1 MPAVPIH
8 LRDSV
13 SAGFVQGILAGLQYR
28 PHEALALLEHAGI
41 ASAAQTDASLRV
53 PLAAYTRLYQLVSEH
68 LGDEGFGLL
77 SRPLRS
83 GCVAWLLLGLGTAG
97 TLGEAL
103 ERMVRFFNL
112 LQDNLTLSLDTTPT
126 TASLKFTVTQPLP
139 VGEAG
144 FVFAH
149 EWLLRLL
156 HGIAAWLVN
165 DPLTLTEVQFPYAAP
180 AHAGD
185 YERVFAAKVSF
196 GGTALRANLP
206 AQALLLP
213 VRRDAQAVSQFVRQ
227 MPANIT
233 MLYRGERAL
242 APQIRQQLRL
252 TVAELPDLK
261 TIARLLNLSPRTLH
275 RRLEAEGTSLRRLRE
290 SVRHELAVEWLGRTT
305 RPVQRIATDL
315 GFADNTSFYRAFS
328 QWEGCGPRD
337 WRNRQHSGKVGDSE
351 LSH

>member
-1 MPAVPIH
+1 MPALPSH

-28 PHEALALLEHAGI
+28 PNEAAVLLEHAEI
-41 ASAAQTDASLRV
+41 ASAAQTDAALRV
-53 PLAAYTRLYQLVSEH
+53 PLSNYTRLYQLVSEH
-68 LGDEGFGLL
+68 LGDEGFGLF
-77 SRPLRS
+77 SRPLRP
-83 GCVAWLLLGLGTAG
+83 GCVAWLMQGLSSAS

-103 ERMVRFFNL
+103 ERMTAFFNL
-112 LQDNLTLSLDTTPT
+112 MQDNLTLSLDATPAAPT
-126 TASLKFTVTQPLP
+126 LRFTVTQPLP

-149 EWLLRLL
+149 EWLLRLM

-165 DPLTLTEVQFPYAAP
+165 DPLTLTGAVLPYAAP

-196 GGTALRANLP
+196 GGTALSASLP
-206 AQALLLP
+206 ANSLHLP
-213 VRRDAQAVSQFVRQ
+213 VRRDAQAISRFVQQ

-242 APQIRQQLRL
+242 APQIRQQLRS
-252 TVAELPDLK
+252 TIANQPDLK
-261 TIARLLNLSPRTLH
+261 SVAKQLNLSPRTLH
-275 RRLEAEGTSLRRLRE
+275 RRLEDEGTSLRRLRE
-290 SVRHELAVEWLGRTT
+290 SVRHELAIEWLGRTT
-305 RPVQRIATDL
+305 RPIQHIATDL

-328 QWEGCGPRD
+328 QWEGCGPRE
-337 WRNRQHSGKVGDSE
+337 WRSKQYSTTPVA
-351 LSH
+351 